1 MLSELIL
8 KCQKFIRDYAYEQL
22 KFFGLEDGEAK
33 VSAASCVSQRDI
45 QV

>member
-8 KCQKFIRDYAYEQL
+8 KCQKFIRGCAYEQL
-22 KFFGLEDGEAK
+22 ISFGLEDGEAK